1 MKLALVMM
9 FTNELSFLKLH
20 LPVSVQGFDGLVAMT
35 DPNTT
40 DGSIEFMKSMGADIR
55 IADWHYDW
63 GQFATQ
69 LFNFAEELGYDAAC
83 RLDSDECL
91 TKYAGTEIKLLLQ
104 TQAALLCLPRHE
116 FFGSRLNI
124 RPDLYPDDQ
133 ARCWWLQRGIVVQGK
148 RHEGVWFGQHG
159 LDEHSTDP
167 KTRVLRVRSPSLHI
181 FHYSWISETG
191 IWRNQVKYQR
201 HEQVSA
207 GGPEHVALPADTPLV
222 SWPTV
227 PFDGVQPLDPNEV
240 GIYAPFTDSFEK
252 TSTIE
257 VSSQQ

>member
-9 FTNELSFLKLH
+9 FTNELPFLKLH
-20 LPVSVQGFDGLVAMT
+20 LPVSLPGFDGLVAMT

-55 IADWHYDW
+55 IADWRYDW

-91 TKYAGTEIKLLLQ
+91 MPFAGTEIKLLLQ
-104 TQAALLCLPRHE
+104 TKATLIVFPRYE
-116 FFGSRLNI
+116 FFGSRI
-124 RPDLYPDDQ
+124 TYRADLYPDAQ
-133 ARCWWLQRGIVVQGK
+133 ARCWLLNRGITVRGR
-148 RHEGVWFGQHG
+148 RHEGVDLTANG
-159 LDEHSTDP
+159 LSEHTEDP
-167 KTRVLRVRSPSLHI
+167 AYRVLRVSNPHI
-181 FHYSWISETG
+181 FHYGWSSPTA

-240 GIYAPFTDSFEK
+240 GIYAPFTDFFEK
-252 TSTIE
+252 AEYNGVGET
-257 VSSQQ
+257 